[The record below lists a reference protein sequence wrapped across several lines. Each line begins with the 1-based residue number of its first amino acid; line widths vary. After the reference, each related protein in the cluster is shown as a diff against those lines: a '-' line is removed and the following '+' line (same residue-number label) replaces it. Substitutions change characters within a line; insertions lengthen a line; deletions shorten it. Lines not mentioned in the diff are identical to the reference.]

1 MKGYSL
7 IEIVLVICIIGIIAG
22 FLSFRFSGITDQIK
36 LQSSARQIISEL
48 RSAQMKAVSGH
59 NDQEIIF
66 SDDHY
71 IVAGRERKLPSSVFI
86 LSAVTVKFS
95 PSGMPYPGYF
105 GTIKLLCHDRS
116 VSIIISN
123 IGRIRVE

>member
-7 IEIVLVICIIGIIAG
+7 LELVLVVCLIGIIAG
-22 FLSFRFSGITDQIK
+22 FLSFKFSGITDQIK
-36 LQSSARQIISEL
+36 LQSSARQILSDL
-48 RSAQMKAVSGH
+48 QSAQMKAVSGH

-66 SDDHY
+66 SSDRY
-71 IVAGRERKLPSSVFI
+71 IIAGRERKLPSSVSI
-86 LSAVTVKFS
+86 ASPITVRFS

-105 GTIKLLCHDRS
+105 GTIKLICHSRS

-123 IGRIRVE
+123 VGRIRFE